1 MPLSIDQAIHH
12 LKDAILAELKPTTPV
27 DEKKFAELAVVG
39 LDLLR
44 IFLDDIHSI
53 ADQARK
59 SN

>member
-1 MPLSIDQAIHH
+1 MLLSIDQSIDH
-12 LKDAILAELKPTTPV
+12 LKDAILAELKPNAPAN
-27 DEKKFAELAVVG
+27 EKKFAELAVVG